1 MLPEEIERESFRI
14 IDSLAGQHDFNENEW
29 KIVQRII
36 HSTADFDFIKTVKI
50 HPFAIESGINAIKNG
65 CEIIFDTKMALNGAS
80 KKNIQRF
87 CNKSHC
93 FIDDE
98 DVIYHAK
105 NRGQTR
111 SAVAMEKAVNF
122 LEDAIAVIGN
132 APTALFSLIELIKE
146 NRVKPALIIGVP
158 VGFVGARESK
168 EALMTID
175 TPYITAIGN
184 KGGTPVAVSA
194 LNALFNI
201 ALILNNIS

>member
-29 KIVQRII
+29 KIVRRII

-50 HPFAIESGINAIKNG
+50 HPCAIENGINSIKNG

-80 KKNIQRF
+80 KKNIQKF
-87 CNKSHC
+87 SNKTHC

-98 DVIYHAK
+98 DVILHAQK
-105 NRGQTR
+105 RGQTR
-111 SAVAMEKAVNF
+111 SAIAMEKAANF
-122 LEDAIAVIGN
+122 LDCGITVIGN

-158 VGFVGARESK
+158 VGFVGAKESK
-168 EALMTID
+168 EALITLDI
-175 TPYITAIGN
+175 PYITALGN

-194 LNALFNI
+194 LNAIFNI
-201 ALILNNIS
+201 ALQEKSSS